1 MKSSGKITKILANF
15 YYVTDIENKTWECF
29 ARGRLIKEGKLLF
42 VGDNV
47 EIEISNPSQGVIVDI
62 LDRKNKILK
71 PPISN
76 IDQVLVVFSTCEP
89 DFDFYNLDRY
99 LSYISYELPN
109 EKIAI
114 CINKIDLKKIDLTN
128 TYKNSGFDI
137 FYISALKKEGLETL
151 GASLAK
157 KTTVLTGPSGVG
169 KSSLIK
175 ALAPNEDIKIGSLSS
190 IKQGKH
196 ITRNVQL
203 ISIDFKDE
211 KGFLVDTPGF
221 TQFSFAGL
229 KSNKIMETFSELK
242 NLNCTFADC
251 LHMDEESCILNKD
264 EAAQIPDT
272 RLDSYRKIIDE
283 SKSEIIY
290 GTKEE
295 SKIKYVGGKSTK
307 KNNEKAL
314 PKIDQEMREKSRRKN
329 KQDLLKYEPED
340 ENS

>member
-1 MKSSGKITKILANF
+1 MKLNGKITRILANF
-15 YYVTDIENKTWECF
+15 YYVTDLESKTWECF
-29 ARGRLIKEGKLLF
+29 ARGRLLKEGKLLF
-42 VGDNV
+42 VGDDV
-47 EIEISNPSQGVIVDI
+47 EIEISNPTQGVIVNV

-71 PPISN
+71 PPIAN

-99 LSYISYELPN
+99 LSFISYELPN
-109 EKIAI
+109 EKISV
-114 CINKIDLKKIDLTN
+114 CMNKTDLKKIDLSN
-128 TYKNSGFDI
+128 IYKNSGYEI
-137 FYISALKKEGLETL
+137 FYVSALKQEGLEAL
-151 GASLAK
+151 GKSLVK

-175 ALAPNEDIKIGSLSS
+175 ALAPNENIKIGSLSS

-203 ISIDFKDE
+203 ISIDFKSE
-211 KGFLVDTPGF
+211 KGFLGDTPGF

-229 KSNKIMETFSELK
+229 KPHRITETFNEFK
-242 NLNCTFADC
+242 NLNCAFANC
-251 LHMDEESCILNKD
+251 LHMDEEGCALKNDDSL
-264 EAAQIPDT
+264 QLPDT

-283 SKSEIIY
+283 SKSETIY

-307 KNNEKAL
+307 KDHEKIL
-314 PKIDQEMREKSRRKN
+314 PKIDQEMREKSRKKN
-329 KQDLLKYEPED
+329 KQDLRKYKPED
-340 ENS
+340 EDS